1 MARKITVV
9 EVQDRNPWGD
19 ESMQDG
25 DAENDS
31 ITQTELP
38 GYSNL
43 FRERE
48 KAVARGESPGP
59 LPCRIQLARREGFD
73 GRPDRRRVGHW
84 ERQGYK
90 IAKLEDLQ
98 KFGISLEGSAYKVE
112 VDGSIT
118 VTDLVMMICDAKN
131 AAKLHGK
138 MVREQADQLAESER
152 KLQQAAETYNRQH
165 HPNDRTGTKAF
176 TENVPAP
183 TVAKVRKTK

>member
-19 ESMQDG
+19 ESMEDG
-25 DAENDS
+25 DREDPG

-38 GYSNL
+38 GYSDK

-48 KAVARGESPGP
+48 LAVARGESPGP

-98 KFGISLEGSAYKVE
+98 KFGISLEGSAYKIE

-118 VTDLVMMICDAKN
+118 VTDLVVMICDAKN

-138 MVREQADQLAESER
+138 MVREQQDQLEESER
-152 KLQQAAETYNRQH
+152 MIQRAAENYNRD
-165 HPNDRTGTKAF
+165 NNRT
-176 TENVPAP
+176 
-183 TVAKVRKTK
+183 AKTGG